1 MENLI
6 ELRQKWSSKHSN
18 FVKILKN
25 NWDNLSTFFEF
36 SHIIRK
42 MVYTTNVIES
52 LNIQFRKFTKTKLI
66 FLDDNNLMK
75 ILYLTNIEN

>member
-1 MENLI
+1 M
-6 ELRQKWSSKHSN
+6 
-18 FVKILKN
+18 KN

-36 SHIIRK
+36 SPIIIK

-66 FLDDNNLMK
+66 FPDDNNLMK
-75 ILYLTNIEN
+75 MLYLTNIEN

>member
-1 MENLI
+1 M
-6 ELRQKWSSKHSN
+6 
-18 FVKILKN
+18 KN

-42 MVYTTNVIES
+42 MVYTTNVIEN